1 MFLKKIENKFGRLK
15 NKLYICKF
23 IQKVMKTYGVRKA
36 DNDCCIGHAK
46 YGVKCLTASGKRKSR
61 SSNKIRQDKA
71 RKAKM
76 RQLKIEIEW
85 N

>member
-1 MFLKKIENKFGRLK
+1 
-15 NKLYICKF
+15 
-23 IQKVMKTYGVRKA
+23 MKTYGVRKG
-36 DNDCCIGHAK
+36 DNNCCIGHAK

-76 RQLKIEIEW
+76 RNFKIETE
-85 N
+85 

>member
-1 MFLKKIENKFGRLK
+1 
-15 NKLYICKF
+15 
-23 IQKVMKTYGVRKA
+23 MKTYGVRKK

-46 YGVKCLTASGKRKSR
+46 YGVKCLTSSGKRKSR

-76 RQLKIEIEW
+76 RNFNFKNEAE
-85 N
+85 

>member
-1 MFLKKIENKFGRLK
+1 
-15 NKLYICKF
+15 
-23 IQKVMKTYGVRKA
+23 MKTYGVRKK

-61 SSNKIRQDKA
+61 SKNKKIQDKA

-76 RQLKIEIEW
+76 RQIKIEMI
-85 N
+85 

>member
-1 MFLKKIENKFGRLK
+1 
-15 NKLYICKF
+15 
-23 IQKVMKTYGVRKA
+23 MKTYGVRKK

-61 SSNKIRQDKA
+61 SKNKVRQDKA

-76 RQLKIEIEW
+76 RQLKIEAI
-85 N
+85 